1 MKNIEITG
9 LYIYPIKSTY
19 RIALEET
26 QVENLGFVHD
36 RSFALLDANNKI
48 ITARENPKLLHI
60 RAIIKDNRLVLSA
73 DGMNAIELTMEGYE
87 STKEEATIFSDQVS
101 ATVIHEAI
109 NDWITEVVKE
119 PVKLIFLDEDKLRGM
134 KAKYNAKEGDVIGF
148 KDAGPIHIITEA
160 SVNALNTKLEQPV
173 NIHHFRPNIVLKGT
187 EAYEEDNWK
196 SIKIGEC
203 EFQVAAKTGRCQ
215 FITINPET
223 AVPDTKQEPLRTLA
237 RLRKDKN
244 NVPFGINIIPRK
256 LGVIRKTDSIEID
269 FK

>member
-1 MKNIEITG
+1 MNNIEITG

-26 QVENLGFVHD
+26 QVENLGFLHD
-36 RSFALLDANNKI
+36 RSFALLNTNNKI

-60 RAIIKDNRLVLSA
+60 QAMIEDNRLVLSS
-73 DGMNAIELTMEGYE
+73 DGIDSIELVLEEYE

-101 ATVIHEAI
+101 ATIIHEKI
-109 NDWITEVVKE
+109 NDWITEVIKE
-119 PVKLIFLDEDKLRGM
+119 PAKLIFLDEDKLRGM
-134 KAKYNAKEGDVIGF
+134 KAKYNAKEGDLIGF

-160 SVNALNTKLEQPV
+160 SVNALNANLEQPV

-187 EAYEEDNWK
+187 RPYEEDNWK
-196 SIKIGEC
+196 RIKIGDC

-223 AVPDTKQEPLRTLA
+223 AVPNQKQEPLRTLA

-256 LGVIRKTDSIEID
+256 LGVIRKTDSVEID